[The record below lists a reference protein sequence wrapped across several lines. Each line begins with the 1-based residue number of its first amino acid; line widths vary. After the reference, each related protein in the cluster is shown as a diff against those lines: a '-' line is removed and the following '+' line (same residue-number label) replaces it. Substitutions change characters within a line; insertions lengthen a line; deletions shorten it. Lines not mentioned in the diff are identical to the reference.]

1 MQKLF
6 LKGLGITLLLN
17 LLVKPA
23 TIFVV
28 DIKMQNELGSET
40 YGIFQTILNISFI
53 FSMVLDMGMS
63 NFMTR
68 LIAQYPHLRVKYS
81 NRLLTYR
88 LILTMSYLI
97 ITSALF
103 FFVGIPLKYWWILA
117 LLMLH
122 QISIISVLY
131 VRAFTAGL
139 MKFKVD
145 AFLSVVERS
154 VYFILGLVLLK
165 SMLFGKVSLESYIII
180 FVSSSFF
187 SLLCALVVYIKYVSF
202 PKFEWDKKF
211 FQFTIRKTILYA
223 TLVIIM
229 MMMSKLD
236 VIFIKLFTSTDK
248 GGFYQAGIYNGS
260 YRLLDACWM
269 FSVLFGIIL
278 LPIFSRLLK
287 DKEST
292 QSVLTSSFNLLISA
306 GIAMAA
312 LSIGLR
318 KEFFAALYG
327 ESGDSMALTWI
338 FHALAFIP
346 MCMTVVFGTLLTA
359 NGSLKRLNTYALIS
373 LGLMVVSNCIF
384 VPLWGAMGAALSFFV
399 GQSVLGITQ
408 YLDVQFSMKHKMAPN
423 TWLKIGVL
431 SLVLGILYVYHS
443 YYSLSVLVYAGS
455 LIGLWTVLVFGL
467 RIIDLKQILKSFMG
481 K

>member
-40 YGIFQTILNISFI
+40 YGVFQTILNISFI

-88 LILTMSYLI
+88 LILTVAYLI
-97 ITSALF
+97 ITSGLF
-103 FFVGIPLKYWWILA
+103 LLVGIPLKYWWIMA

-131 VRAFTAGL
+131 VRAFTSGL
-139 MKFKVD
+139 MKFKID
-145 AFLSVVERS
+145 AFLSVIERS
-154 VYFILGLVLLK
+154 MYFVLGIVLLK
-165 SMLFGKVSLESYIII
+165 SAFFGKVSLYSFVLI
-180 FVSSSFF
+180 FVASSAF
-187 SLLCALVVYIKYVSF
+187 SLVCAFVVYIKYVSV
-202 PKFEWDKKF
+202 PKFEWDRKF

-223 TLVIIM
+223 SLVIIM
-229 MMMSKLD
+229 MMMGRLD
-236 VIFIKLFTSTDK
+236 VVFIKLFSKTDEA
-248 GGFYQAGIYNGS
+248 GFFQAGIYNGS

-269 FSVLFGIIL
+269 FSVLFGILL

-287 DKEST
+287 QKEST
-292 QSVLTSSFNLLISA
+292 TSVLTSSFNLLISA

-318 KEFFAALYG
+318 KEFFTALYN
-327 ESGDSMALTWI
+327 DVNHTITQTWVL
-338 FHALAFIP
+338 HALAFIP
-346 MCMTVVFGTLLTA
+346 MCMTIVFGTLLTA
-359 NGSLKRLNTYALIS
+359 NGSLKRLNIFALIA
-373 LGLMVVSNCIF
+373 LAAMIISNCIF
-384 VPLWGAMGAALSFFV
+384 VPSWGSVGAAFSFCL
-399 GQSVLGITQ
+399 GQTILGIAQ
-408 YLDVQFSMKHKMAPN
+408 YIDVQITMKHRMAKY
-423 TWLKIGVL
+423 TWLKIGFL
-431 SLVLGILYVYHS
+431 ALVIGTLFVYHTIQPFSTFS
-443 YYSLSVLVYAGS
+443 YIVLV
-455 LIGLWTVLVFGL
+455 IGFWTAIVFGL
-467 RIIDLKQILKSFMG
+467 RIIDLKLILKSFLG